1 MLKIQTD
8 KILQKEMDRKA
19 FLKNTGIVFAGLIGV
34 TAVVKQ
40 LNLLGESVPAT
51 RESSSAFA
59 YGGSNYSGSQ
69 RSFSR

>member
-19 FLKNTGIVFAGLIGV
+19 FLRNTGIVFAGLIGV

-40 LNLLGESVPAT
+40 LNLLGESMPSAHVA
-51 RESSSAFA
+51 SSAFA
-59 YGGSNYSGSQ
+59 YGGSSYSSSQ
-69 RSFSR
+69 RPFSK